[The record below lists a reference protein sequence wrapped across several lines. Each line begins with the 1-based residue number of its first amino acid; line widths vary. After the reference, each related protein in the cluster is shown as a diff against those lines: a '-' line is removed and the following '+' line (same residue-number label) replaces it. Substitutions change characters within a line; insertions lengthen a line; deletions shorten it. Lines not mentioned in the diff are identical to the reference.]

1 MTEKGFGV
9 HGERG
14 RPERADYTQDAMSAT
29 APPLLDSALLI
40 NGRRR
45 RDRLTGS
52 RMVDATADPMAG
64 PTPALHPV
72 IARAHLSIGE
82 RLADMRLPPG
92 RGLIISPYPEWHG
105 LETAF
110 APWSLVHADVF
121 PAVEPQKPTEHKLVH
136 TAKNNASGKR
146 GGGRGLVRLL
156 QDWMGGTARAG
167 RHPRLMPSASGSYD
181 SLENASQ
188 SFVLDTAGLIAGWPM
203 AVWFP
208 EMARLLKSGGVY
220 VSASLGPTSL
230 AGLWA
235 SLGRPVPASP
245 FWHDLH
251 DIGDALSAAGLASPV
266 AESDRLTFSYGQVAK
281 AWADIRNFPVRPR
294 LVVDKAA
301 GTASSVPLTRRR
313 IQAALEAQRGADGRI
328 ALGVELVI
336 AHAWKPEPRASKAAA
351 DGARPVTWHSRK
363 TN

>member
-1 MTEKGFGV
+1 M
-9 HGERG
+9 GERG
-14 RPERADYTQDAMSAT
+14 RPECADYTQGPMSAT
-29 APPLLDSALLI
+29 RPLLLDSALLLH
-40 NGRRR
+40 GRRR
-45 RDRLTGS
+45 RDRLTAG
-52 RMVDATADPMAG
+52 RIVDATADPMAG
-64 PTPALHPV
+64 PTPAVHPV
-72 IARAHLSIGE
+72 IARAHFSAGE

-92 RGLIISPYPEWHG
+92 RGLIISPYPEQQG
-105 LETAF
+105 LGKAF
-110 APWSLVHADVF
+110 APWPLAHADVF
-121 PAVEPQKPTEHKLVH
+121 PAGEPQKPTEHKLAH
-136 TAKNNASGKR
+136 TATNNVSEKR

-167 RHPRLMPSASGSYD
+167 RHPRLMPSASGRYD

-208 EMARLLKSGGVY
+208 EMARLLKPGGVY

-230 AGLWA
+230 AALWA

-281 AWADIRNFPVRPR
+281 ALADIRNFPVRPR
-294 LVVDKAA
+294 VVVDKAA

-313 IQAALEAQRGADGRI
+313 IQAALESQRGADGRI

-351 DGARPVTWHSRK
+351 DEVRPVTWHPK
-363 TN
+363 KAG